1 MNQRVTPSYI
11 TPVDDYSKGRLALSY
26 PLMRRIIKSSPRST
40 RACRGNLVPSALKRR
55 SWFRVRLVGLIGIST
70 VSCRGANPTTE
81 IGPSRV
87 TRTDVAKGDSANQ
100 DSVAML
106 RVPRRIRG
114 IVFDSVSGHGG
125 VAVGNTR
132 IRFHVASPPRI
143 DSVTADSVGRYEV
156 RNPAIGQLVLVAYCP
171 STPTWKGTVNG
182 VVFLEVRLGID
193 TVVNVAVDPPHC
205 AEPPPTQRRDTG
217 WVNTHGNPNAKYPA
231 GDAAAIYRVVI
242 DHLYARDGK
251 PPYVL
256 LAGHTRRHC
265 FDCGDRE
272 LFRMVQSGMV
282 DSSTA
287 RNFEIATAEKVP
299 LTPAFG
305 YSAKVVLLTDNDRD
319 YIESEEQRWSN
330 IGQLPTGADTSA
342 MAVFRAA
349 FPGARDVVYPTAIGF
364 NRART
369 EALVE
374 AGKSARLYPGK
385 TQIMLLRKANGAW
398 HIADHDIG
406 RLRTTGAWKGDV
418 CVAAVS
424 PASVPTR
431 PELGTLSGDYELE
444 AMQNGIRKKRY
455 VFSLT
460 IEPSDS
466 DARFPF
472 FRPGQRSRLETLADG
487 SIKSEFP
494 VRTQADTAVARLTLF
509 YDGKTGF
516 LHESDPADRMNLGPG
531 WSFEVRRVASN
542 WFSGRW
548 NYSSGTIRLD
558 ESDGPR
564 PLAVSQYFCA
574 RAVRSRATHVEPAR

>member
-1 MNQRVTPSYI
+1 M
-11 TPVDDYSKGRLALSY
+11 
-26 PLMRRIIKSSPRST
+26 
-40 RACRGNLVPSALKRR
+40 
-55 SWFRVRLVGLIGIST
+55 
-70 VSCRGANPTTE
+70 VSCRGANPATE
-81 IGPSRV
+81 IGPSREA
-87 TRTDVAKGDSANQ
+87 RADVPKDDSANQ

-106 RVPRRIRG
+106 RVPRRIGG
-114 IVFDSVSGHGG
+114 IVFDSVSGHAG

-132 IRFHVASPPRI
+132 ITFHLGSPARI

-156 RNPAIGQLVLVAYCP
+156 RNPPIGQLVLVAYCP

-182 VVFLEVRLGID
+182 VLFLEVRPGID
-193 TVVNVAVDPPHC
+193 SVANIPVDPPHC

-217 WVNTHGNPNAKYPA
+217 WVNTHGSANAKYPT
-231 GDAAAIYRVVI
+231 GDAAAIYRVVF
-242 DHLYARDGK
+242 DHLYARDSK

-256 LAGHTRRHC
+256 LADRTRRHC

-272 LFRMVQSGMV
+272 LFRMVQTGVV
-282 DSSTA
+282 DSSTV

-305 YSAKVVLLTDNDRD
+305 YSSRVVLLTDSDLN
-319 YIESEEQRWSN
+319 YIRSEEQRWSN
-330 IGQLPTGADTSA
+330 IGQLPTSADTSG

-364 NRART
+364 NRTRS

-374 AGKSARLYPGK
+374 AGKSTRLYLER
-385 TQIMLLRKANGAW
+385 TQIMLLRKVNGAW
-398 HIADHDIG
+398 HIADDDIG
-406 RLRTTGAWKGDV
+406 RLKTTGAWKGGR
-418 CVAAVS
+418 CVAAES
-424 PASVPTR
+424 PVSVPTR
-431 PELGTLSGDYELE
+431 RELGTLSGDYELE
-444 AMQNGIRKKRY
+444 AMQNGIRKKRFL
-455 VFSLT
+455 FSLK

-466 DARFPF
+466 NARFPF

-494 VRTQADTAVARLTLF
+494 ARAHTDTLVPRLTLF
-509 YDGKTGF
+509 HDGKIGF
-516 LHESDPADRMNLGPG
+516 LHASDPADAMNLGAG

-548 NYSSGTIRLD
+548 SYSSGTIHLD
-558 ESDGPR
+558 ESDGPT

-574 RAVRSRATHVEPAR
+574 RAVSRRTTHAERAPKPT